1 MNPNLDSSNLFKTK
15 RFVMHTAA
23 YYQYIS
29 LLNKLKELISAA
41 PDDSPEVD
49 ALRDEMDPLWF
60 QLSESE
66 RAEINKNVKFPPAP
80 VIER

>member
-1 MNPNLDSSNLFKTK
+1 
-15 RFVMHTAA
+15 MHTAA
-23 YYQYIS
+23 YYKYVN

-41 PDDSPEVD
+41 ADDSPEVD

-66 RAEINKNVKFPPAP
+66 RTGEKRGQATFREARRIRLGF
-80 VIER
+80 